1 MRRITQSVGAG
12 ATAALGVLGV
22 AQPAFAST
30 GPSAEAS
37 PSAIQP
43 PSSGISG
50 AAIKPDG
57 SPSGCPGGDFCAYSS
72 GNGGNLCEDFSTS
85 SNLTTN
91 CAENIQ
97 SSFNNSSTYS
107 DDLWLKV
114 NYTGAYYGLGK
125 GDYLLYM
132 AENYFDYCPGGGTG
146 CFGYNTAMA
155 DSVYSVG
162 IF

>member
-22 AQPAFAST
+22 AGPAFAST

-50 AAIKPDG
+50 AASKPDLA
-57 SPSGCPGGDFCAYSS
+57 PNGCPFGDFCAYSKQ
-72 GNGGNLCEDFSTS
+72 NGGDLCQSISSS
-85 SNLTTN
+85 SNLTTG
-91 CAENIQ
+91 CSQNIQ
-97 SSFNNSSTYS
+97 SSYNYS
-107 DDLWLKV
+107 INQNDLWFKL
-114 NYTGAYYGLGK
+114 NYTGAYYPLGN

-132 AENYFDYCPGGGTG
+132 VDNTFNTCPGGGTG
-146 CFGYNTAMA
+146 CVGYGDALA
-155 DSVYSVG
+155 GDVSSVG